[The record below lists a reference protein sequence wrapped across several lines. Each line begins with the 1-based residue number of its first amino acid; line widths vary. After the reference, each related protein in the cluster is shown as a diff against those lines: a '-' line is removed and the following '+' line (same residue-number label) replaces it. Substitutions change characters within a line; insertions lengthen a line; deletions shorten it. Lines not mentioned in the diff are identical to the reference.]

1 MAGEPTASL
10 DRTSRSHPWSPR
22 MKRLI
27 NLTPSRGGRWLLG
40 GLPFALLAILYIVQS
55 NQRLLDNPND
65 RLLPSF
71 ASMGESFAKLATEV
85 NVRTGDLPLWT
96 DTFASLERLLA
107 GVLISALIG
116 LSVGLLTGGLP
127 LLRAKLSPLITV
139 LSLIPPMA
147 ILPIL
152 FIAFGTGELAK
163 IALIVIGITPFLI
176 RDLQNQALRL
186 PDEQLIKAQTLGAS
200 SWQVLTRVLL
210 PQLTPRL
217 LSATRLALGSAWLF
231 LIAAEAIAAQDGLG
245 YRIFLVRRYLA
256 MDVILPYVA
265 WITLL
270 AFLLDRLLVL
280 VSTRAFPWYHA
291 EESQS

>member
-1 MAGEPTASL
+1 
-10 DRTSRSHPWSPR
+10 

-55 NQRLLDNPND
+55 NQRLLDNSND

-116 LSVGLLTGGLP
+116 LTVGLLTGGLP

-270 AFLLDRLLVL
+270 AFLLDRLLVTI
-280 VSTRAFPWYHA
+280 STRAFPWYHA

>member
-1 MAGEPTASL
+1 
-10 DRTSRSHPWSPR
+10 

-40 GLPFALLAILYIVQS
+40 SLPFALLAILYIVQS

-71 ASMGESFAKLATEV
+71 AAMGESFSRLATEV

-116 LSVGLLTGGLP
+116 LTVGLLTGGLP